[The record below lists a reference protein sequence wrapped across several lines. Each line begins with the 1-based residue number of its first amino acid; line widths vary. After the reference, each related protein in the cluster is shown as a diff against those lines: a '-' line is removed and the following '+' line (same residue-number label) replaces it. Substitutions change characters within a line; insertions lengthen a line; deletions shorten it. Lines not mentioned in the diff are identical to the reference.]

1 MKKTLL
7 LIIASIFMIAEANA
21 QSAYAKQLAKER
33 KKEYKTAMKQLKS
46 EKWKPLQVGRSVEVL
61 LLEYYSKL
69 ESLGEKGYGI
79 TGEAKVG
86 IKSSGEALTYNNAS
100 LKYAQ
105 QCGTKIRGR
114 IVRDMANQEANI
126 QNDFSNFYSAYES
139 LVEKEIRG
147 ELKASFTVYRDLP
160 NGGYDFQTYF
170 IIDEDAATNARV
182 RAYENAARESE
193 AAQRYADK
201 VAKFVRDGFKEE

>member
-7 LIIASIFMIAEANA
+7 LIIASIFMMTEANA

-69 ESLGEKGYGI
+69 ESLGEKGYSL
-79 TGEAKVG
+79 TGEGKVG
-86 IKSSGEALTYNNAS
+86 VKSSGEALTYNNAS
-100 LKYAQ
+100 YKYAQ
-105 QCGTKIRGR
+105 LCGEKIKGR
-114 IVRDMANQEANI
+114 MLRDMASNEANI
-126 QNDFSNFYSAYES
+126 QNDFSNFYTAYET
-139 LVEKEIRG
+139 LVEKEIKG
-147 ELKASFTVYRDLP
+147 ELKASFTVYRELP
-160 NGGYDFQTYF
+160 EGGYEFQTYF

-193 AAQRYADK
+193 AARRYADK
-201 VAKFVRDGFKEE
+201 VAKFVRDGFKE